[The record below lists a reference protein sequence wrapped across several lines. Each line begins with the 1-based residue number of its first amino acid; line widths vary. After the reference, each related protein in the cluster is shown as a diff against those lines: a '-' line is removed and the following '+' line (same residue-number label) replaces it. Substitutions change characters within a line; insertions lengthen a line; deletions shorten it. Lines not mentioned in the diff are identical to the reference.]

1 MRKHTFAEG
10 HKAGSTVKAE
20 NRNLCFWNFTAFY
33 KSCPVYLLA
42 NEVNGNLKTG
52 FLKATH
58 K

>member
-52 FLKATH
+52 FF
-58 K
+58 